1 MNQDEILTL
10 GSPVSPRPCRVQ
22 AVSVEVSMCSLCTV
36 AGRSDGHEMDAV
48 NVNEGMQDIIQLM
61 PRCCRAEKQEV
72 SGCPTQ
78 CRWVRERS
86 NVAGT
91 LLLWSTG
98 KVIASRSASSA
109 QHKCVHNS
117 VALARHAQ
125 AHLPV
130 YSGTHYKSSAN
141 TSSTRQGGWFFY

>member
-48 NVNEGMQDIIQLM
+48 NVKERECCLLVLNLVSSTLHEMDAGNVNEGMQDIIQLM

-109 QHKCVHNS
+109 QH
-117 VALARHAQ
+117 
-125 AHLPV
+125 
-130 YSGTHYKSSAN
+130 THYKSSADY
-141 TSSTRQGGWFFY
+141 T